1 MIEVIFK
8 KTYPKSKIVKILLL
22 SPCDSRQIFI
32 CSPFPKAIALW
43 GSWLYPRIYISD
55 LMQVRSPAWTLGPEP
70 LAIRGDLPGS
80 VSSCIVVLLSLG
92 YRSVNVCVFPTILFY
107 AQGFFLFFLTTS
119 IMYLKMLFLSPE
131 FLSICSGSSYFLVRS
146 IIFIKSYS
154 VILKIKW
161 NFACMEFGTWW

>member
-1 MIEVIFK
+1 
-8 KTYPKSKIVKILLL
+8 
-22 SPCDSRQIFI
+22 
-32 CSPFPKAIALW
+32 
-43 GSWLYPRIYISD
+43 
-55 LMQVRSPAWTLGPEP
+55 MQVRSPAWTLGPEP

-154 VILKIKW
+154 VILKIK
-161 NFACMEFGTWW
+161 